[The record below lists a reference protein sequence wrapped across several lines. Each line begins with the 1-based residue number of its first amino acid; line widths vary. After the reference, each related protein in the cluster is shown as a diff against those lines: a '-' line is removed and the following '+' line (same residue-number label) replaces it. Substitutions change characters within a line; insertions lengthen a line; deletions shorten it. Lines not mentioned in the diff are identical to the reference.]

1 MKIENKKLISVE
13 ESDLVDGVFSNTEI
27 TEIGDFC
34 FYMMGKLI
42 KVYCPN
48 VTKMGDWNF
57 YNNHALTTIGDFPL
71 LAEQGDW
78 NFSANPALTT
88 IGDFPLLAKQWSCNF
103 YYNPALTTIG
113 DFPLLAKQ
121 GNYNFSHNPALTKLS
136 IGGES
141 LNVKSVDGS
150 CFVIESTTTK
160 LGINIYTGY
169 NLLSITNG
177 IIKKEHCFVAEK
189 DGFFAHG
196 ETVKKAIQDVQFK
209 AIAEKLKN
217 EPIKADTV
225 ISVQY
230 YRTVTGACEMGCKSW
245 MNQNGISVEEMTA
258 AELLPLLKKTS
269 AYGYEKIKS
278 LITF

>member
-27 TEIGDFC
+27 TEIGDYC

-160 LGINIYTGY
+160 LGINISTQD
-169 NLLSITNG
+169 
-177 IIKKEHCFVAEK
+177 II
-189 DGFFAHG
+189 
-196 ETVKKAIQDVQFK
+196 
-209 AIAEKLKN
+209 
-217 EPIKADTV
+217 
-225 ISVQY
+225 Y
-230 YRTVTGACEMGCKSW
+230 YQSRTA
-245 MNQNGISVEEMTA
+245 
-258 AELLPLLKKTS
+258 
-269 AYGYEKIKS
+269 
-278 LITF
+278 